1 MDIIPI
7 VFGMVGGLALFLY
20 GLLLLSTSLQKI
32 AGDRLKTILE
42 KITGKRWKGIAVGA
56 GITAV
61 VQSSSVTTVT
71 VIGLINAGL
80 LTLTQAV
87 PVIIGANIGT
97 TITAQLIA
105 FKIGA
110 FAMPIIAFG
119 FLLFF
124 AGKNY
129 KQKLTGE
136 VILGFGLLFLGME
149 MMGVA
154 VAPLKESALFMEIV
168 QEFGVYPILG
178 LLVGLVFTAVIQSSS
193 ATVALVIAMSMQG
206 LIGLPVALPII
217 LAANI
222 GTCVTVMIA
231 SIGARLSAKR
241 AAFAHLIFNV
251 AGVLIIFPLLP
262 LLIPVLSLTASSVP
276 RQIANAHT
284 IFNFAFALMFFPFI
298 GLLIMAVK
306 KFLPGEEP
314 KIERGV
320 KFLDK
325 RTLRTPAIAISLAE
339 KEAERMGS
347 MALSS
352 LDNAVKAFESN
363 DLKLVKT
370 VEKQE
375 DAVDE
380 LDNAIEAF
388 LVKITRCELSKKQAK
403 RVASLTH
410 IISDIERV
418 SDHANNIGELAE
430 RKIKEKIVLSAHA
443 MREFVVMFRKTR
455 DCFNKS
461 LNVMVS
467 GNVKIAEKVSLLE
480 AEIDGLQNQFEQ
492 NNFERM
498 DSKKCNA
505 KANVVFAELIRNLER
520 ISDHAH
526 NISLSTT
533 FGF

>member
-1 MDIIPI
+1 MDVIPI

-42 KITGKRWKGIAVGA
+42 KITSKRWKGVAVGA

-80 LTLTQAV
+80 LTLAQAV

-119 FLLFF
+119 FLFFF
-124 AGKNY
+124 AGKSY
-129 KQKLTGE
+129 KQRLAGE

-154 VAPLKESALFMEIV
+154 VAPLKESPLFMGII
-168 QEFGVYPILG
+168 QEFGIYPILG
-178 LLVGLVFTAVIQSSS
+178 LLVGLIFTAVIQSSS
-193 ATVALVIAMSMQG
+193 ATLALVIVMSMQG

-217 LAANI
+217 LGANI
-222 GTCVTVMIA
+222 GTCVTVMFA
-231 SIGARLSAKR
+231 SIGARISAKR
-241 AAFAHLIFNV
+241 AALSHIIFNV
-251 AGVLIIFPLLP
+251 VGVLIIFPFLS
-262 LLIPVLSLTASSVP
+262 LLIPVFSLTAASVP
-276 RQIANAHT
+276 RQIANANT
-284 IFNFAFALMFFPFI
+284 IFNIAFAIIFFPFI
-298 GLLIMAVK
+298 GLLILAVK
-306 KFLPGEEP
+306 KLLPGEEP
-314 KIERGV
+314 TIERGV

-325 RTLRTPAIAISLAE
+325 RTLRTPAIAITLAE
-339 KEAERMGS
+339 KEVERMGS
-347 MALSS
+347 MALFALGQSI
-352 LDNAVKAFESN
+352 KAFQTN
-363 DLKLVKT
+363 DLKLVKV

-375 DAVDE
+375 EAVDE

-388 LVKITRCELSKKQAK
+388 LIKISRQELSKKQAK

-418 SDHANNIGELAE
+418 SDHANNIGELAK
-430 RKIKEKIVLSAHA
+430 RKAQEKIVLSAPA
-443 MREFVVMFRKTR
+443 LREFGIMSRKCR
-455 DCFNKS
+455 DCFNKA

-467 GNVKIAEKVSLLE
+467 GNAKIAEKVSVLE

-498 DSKKCNA
+498 NGKRCGA
-505 KANVVFAELIRNLER
+505 KASVVFAELIRNLER

-526 NISLSTT
+526 NIALATT